1 MFYVSF
7 FVFSV
12 ETKIKALP
20 LISKFSLSK
29 KRNGTLGT
37 RIHYK
42 CHKINLN
49 CNGSNIDSP
58 DWIKNKQALIYPI
71 NDGDKCFQY
80 AATVAINHEKN
91 GKSNNKI
98 MKIIQIMKSKL
109 FFYDSERRRIALKL
123 SVLLRGIMSKRDGDF
138 YCLNYLHSFR
148 TKKT

>member
-98 MKIIQIMKSKL
+98 MKIIQIM
-109 FFYDSERRRIALKL
+109 II
-123 SVLLRGIMSKRDGDF
+123 LLW
-138 YCLNYLHSFR
+138 FR
-148 TKKT
+148 TEKDSIKIVCIIKRNNVKTRWWFLLLELSSFF